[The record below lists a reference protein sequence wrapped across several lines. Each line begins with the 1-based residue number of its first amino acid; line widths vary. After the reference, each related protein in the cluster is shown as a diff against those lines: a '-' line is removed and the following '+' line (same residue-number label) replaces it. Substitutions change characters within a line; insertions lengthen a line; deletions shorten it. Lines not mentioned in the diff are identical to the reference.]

1 MSITVTLNGP
11 RTYVATASRGVSR
24 QRIDAEVRRVNPYAR
39 IVTGTVPDSTRRG
52 KSEPKIQVRV
62 YSV

>member
-24 QRIDAEVRRVNPYAR
+24 QKIDAAVRQVNPYAR
-39 IVTGTVPDSTRRG
+39 VVTGTVPDSTRRG
-52 KSEPKIQVRV
+52 ARERKIQVRV
-62 YSV
+62 YAV